1 MYAGMW
7 TFRRKPWRF
16 DDGGKNTALYRTM
29 DGGQT
34 WKKIMNGLPNKD
46 MARPGV
52 HIAQSEPN
60 IIYLMTE
67 FEGGGTAFKSDD
79 RGENWKMVN
88 DDPNINFRPFY
99 YSDVRVDPSQPNVLF
114 SISGRLSRSK
124 DSGNTW
130 ELPSITTILRST

>member
-1 MYAGMW
+1 
-7 TFRRKPWRF
+7 
-16 DDGGKNTALYRTM
+16 M

-60 IIYLMTE
+60 IVYLMTE
-67 FEGGGTAFKSDD
+67 FEDGGTAFKSVD
-79 RGENWKMVN
+79 RGENWEMVN

-99 YSDVRVDPSQPNVLF
+99 YSDVRVDPNKPNVLF

-124 DSGNTW
+124 DSGKSW
-130 ELPSITTILRST
+130 EQIAKTVHGDHQALWIDPTNCLLYTSPSPRD

>member
-1 MYAGMW
+1 MLECGHLEESLGDLTTEVKTQRFTDNGWW
-7 TFRRKPWRF
+7 TNLE
-16 DDGGKNTALYRTM
+16 KN
-29 DGGQT
+29 
-34 WKKIMNGLPNKD
+34 MNGLPNKD

-67 FEGGGTAFKSDD
+67 FEGGGTAFKSED

-99 YSDVRVDPSQPNVLF
+99 YSDVRVDPNQPNVLF
-114 SISGRLSRSK
+114 QFQV
-124 DSGNTW
+124 D
-130 ELPSITTILRST
+130 